1 MSFHNIYNICK
12 IFWGAQPHAP
22 TTAPWSG
29 PRPRPQGP
37 SHGPGPGYRAL
48 GPGVLYM
55 GVLGPIIIPQT
66 AFAVGVLPEFP
77 GPLTFGTTGSAGELL
92 GVVPHLAS
100 ICVTLDF

>member
-1 MSFHNIYNICK
+1 MMSLPFQELK
-12 IFWGAQPHAP
+12 SVRFFF
-22 TTAPWSG
+22 
-29 PRPRPQGP
+29 
-37 SHGPGPGYRAL
+37 L
-48 GPGVLYM
+48 LF
-55 GVLGPIIIPQT
+55 IPQT